1 MTVGYSPKLP
11 LYIDSNDGFC
21 KLNKTLKE
29 VIQQNIKMIVLTSPG
44 ERMMNP
50 SFGVGVRDYLF
61 SAEQVAFLNL
71 KNKILEQVG
80 KYLPIVQIKNINVL
94 DVNADDVTSDTQ
106 SLGIR
111 IIYNIPS
118 LGISENLEITLAA

>member
-1 MTVGYSPKLP
+1 MTVGYS
-11 LYIDSNDGFC
+11 
-21 KLNKTLKE
+21 KTLKE